1 MVFLSFVFA
10 GIVVSIIV
18 LSSSPRFIKGVGVVG
33 LFFLKR
39 EIFLKPLFV
48 VEFLR
53 FAL

>member
-1 MVFLSFVFA
+1 MVFLSFVA

-18 LSSSPRFIKGVGVVG
+18 LSSSKRFIKGVVVVG